1 MSEPTRRELM
11 KMAALAAAASTA
23 GKASAAALPPAP
35 GPATQPR
42 FFTAAEFR
50 LVDELTEMIIPG
62 DGHSP
67 GARAAQVAAYIDA
80 RLADGFEQEAKQEWR
95 AGLARLEK
103 LSAEMHGR
111 PFLEATPEQRLALLV
126 RISENE
132 EKPQTPEE
140 KFFRELKSHTAYA
153 YYTSEIGIHKEM
165 EYKGNRAITEF
176 SGYEAK

>member
-11 KMAALAAAASTA
+11 KMAALAAAAAAAGNVTA
-23 GKASAAALPPAP
+23 GNVPPAP
-35 GPATQPR
+35 VAATPPR

-50 LVDELTEMIIPG
+50 LVDELTEMIIPA
-62 DGHSP
+62 DDHSP

-80 RLADGFEQEAKQEWR
+80 RLAESFEQEPKQTWR
-95 AGLARLEK
+95 TGLALIEK
-103 LSAEMHGR
+103 LSAGMHGR

-165 EYKGNRAITEF
+165 EYKGNRAIAEF